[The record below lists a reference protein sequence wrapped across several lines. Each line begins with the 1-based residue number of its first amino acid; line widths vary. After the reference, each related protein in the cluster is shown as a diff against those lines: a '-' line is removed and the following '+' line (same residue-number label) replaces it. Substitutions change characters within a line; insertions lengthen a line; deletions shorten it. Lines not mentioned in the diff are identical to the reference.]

1 MRKKLFLVFL
11 VLVLIT
17 FFGFREI
24 KNSLWDGKSR
34 LNFVLNNFVFSLEPE
49 KSLTILSL
57 PVNLYLEVPHGYGQY
72 QLGSVY
78 ELGQLENRGEE
89 LLKETI
95 QQNLA
100 IPVEAYGQ
108 MINDQCSMLNCFLF
122 LLQGRGETD
131 LSRWDLVRLWLA
143 IRKLRADK
151 ITEINLQETATLKEL
166 KLPDESI
173 VLETEFTQLDSL
185 IQRFFSDRQIREE
198 ALKIEILNA
207 TEQPGLA
214 NQLARLINN
223 IGGGVISIN
232 NAESASWRTKVKITN
247 EEWKDFYTVKKLEKI
262 LGIEAEVGEMENSR
276 ADLLI
281 ILGTDYWQKWYN

>member
-1 MRKKLFLVFL
+1 M
-11 VLVLIT
+11 
-17 FFGFREI
+17 
-24 KNSLWDGKSR
+24 
-34 LNFVLNNFVFSLEPE
+34 
-49 KSLTILSL
+49 
-57 PVNLYLEVPHGYGQY
+57 
-72 QLGSVY
+72 
-78 ELGQLENRGEE
+78 
-89 LLKETI
+89 
-95 QQNLA
+95 
-100 IPVEAYGQ
+100 
-108 MINDQCSMLNCFLF
+108 
-122 LLQGRGETD
+122 
-131 LSRWDLVRLWLA
+131 SRWDLVRLWLA